1 MGYSVCTGLPEAV
14 EGLNYWRGL
23 RCLWRTWQAPCVSW
37 PIASMCWRII
47 LDSAWFSGRW
57 LSMAQLPARLAV
69 ISARDLW
76 YVTCVNTSV
85 QLTQI
90 TWETRMSP
98 TTARAASLLTRGCVW
113 NVATTGV
120 GLEAILLRWSLWCL
134 WETLCQTV
142 FHMEPRNADTWR
154 NVHCQGSGDISKIFW
169 FPAGTRW
176 GKGNVQLSH
185 A

>member
-1 MGYSVCTGLPEAV
+1 MPLENLTSTLRQLAYSLNVLTYYFRQCLIFRKMAHHGSAASSAGCYFSTWPVVC
-14 EGLNYWRGL
+14 
-23 RCLWRTWQAPCVSW
+23 
-37 PIASMCWRII
+37 
-47 LDSAWFSGRW
+47 
-57 LSMAQLPARLAV
+57 
-69 ISARDLW
+69 DLCK
-76 YVTCVNTSV
+76 YICTTDADG
-85 QLTQI
+85 
-90 TWETRMSP
+90 ETRMSP

-169 FPAGTRW
+169 FPAGARW

-185 A
+185 V

>member
-1 MGYSVCTGLPEAV
+1 MPLENLTSTLRQLAYSLNVLTYYFRQCLIFRKMALHGSAASSAGCYFSTWPVVC
-14 EGLNYWRGL
+14 
-23 RCLWRTWQAPCVSW
+23 
-37 PIASMCWRII
+37 
-47 LDSAWFSGRW
+47 
-57 LSMAQLPARLAV
+57 
-69 ISARDLW
+69 DLCK
-76 YVTCVNTSV
+76 YICTTDADG
-85 QLTQI
+85 
-90 TWETRMSP
+90 ETRMSP
-98 TTARAASLLTRGCVW
+98 TTARAASLLTCGCVW